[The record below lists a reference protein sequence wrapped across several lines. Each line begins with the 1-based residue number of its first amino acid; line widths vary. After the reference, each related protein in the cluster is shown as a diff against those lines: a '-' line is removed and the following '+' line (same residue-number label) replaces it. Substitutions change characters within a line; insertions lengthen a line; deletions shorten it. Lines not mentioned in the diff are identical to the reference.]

1 MKGLF
6 DQLINQASN
15 YIDKGK
21 ATSNSSTSD
30 LLKGA
35 TAGGVVGA
43 LLGNKKKSQI
53 SKKIWR

>member
-15 YIDKGK
+15 YMDKGK

-43 LLGNKKKSQI
+43 LLGNKKKS
-53 SKKIWR
+53 